1 MRDTGHGEMPYISR
15 QQIFPGIH
23 WQNQED
29 MAWYKSKRMYGQNS
43 LIKPKVNVMRGPQRY
58 YGKSCQQCVELLQ
71 FNPRTLLIVN
81 SVKKEGC
88 HVVVSPKMCRPN
100 DYMEY
105 VNLVQSNIKLMAN

>member
-1 MRDTGHGEMPYISR
+1 MVIKYRMLGMCCSR
-15 QQIFPGIH
+15 ADANAKQK
-23 WQNQED
+23 
-29 MAWYKSKRMYGQNS
+29 A
-43 LIKPKVNVMRGPQRY
+43 NVMRGPQRY